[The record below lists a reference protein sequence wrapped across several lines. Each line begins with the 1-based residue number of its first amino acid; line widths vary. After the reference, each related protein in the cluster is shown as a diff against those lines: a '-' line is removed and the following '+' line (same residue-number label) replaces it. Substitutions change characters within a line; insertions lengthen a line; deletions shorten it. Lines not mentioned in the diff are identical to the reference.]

1 MLTRLLSNLDQIEAC
16 LLSSEGDTMGG
27 EGQGNIT
34 LFHRAMK
41 MATTL
46 KIGRIDEMWFEGE
59 ATTVATAIRGGGN
72 GRGNC
77 HPGTGASWDRCVN
90 ERRALDGADSSSL
103 VLHRFAVHHA
113 VEHRPDER
121 CAFISTATVLTDNH
135 DARCNFD
142 IPLADDLQQLK

>member
-59 ATTVATAIRGGGN
+59 TTTVATAIRGG
-72 GRGNC
+72 
-77 HPGTGASWDRCVN
+77 
-90 ERRALDGADSSSL
+90 SSL
-103 VLHRFAVHHA
+103 WLASDVLPVGRLSHEARML
-113 VEHRPDER
+113 RPVIE
-121 CAFISTATVLTDNH
+121 
-135 DARCNFD
+135 
-142 IPLADDLQQLK
+142 DLLEV